1 MLEQTYSD
9 NLKKPILLARGAYKL
24 IDGLCQIAVYYIM
37 YVYNIPKYRYL
48 LSYNSYGYI
57 PHAIMVWLYI

>member
-9 NLKKPILLARGAYKL
+9 NLKKPILLAWGAYKL
-24 IDGLCQIAVYYIM
+24 IDGLCQIAAYYIM
-37 YVYNIPKYRYL
+37 YIYIPKYRYL
-48 LSYNSYGYI
+48 LSCNSYSYI